1 MLLDSDTLKHELELL
16 DGWKIDDNS
25 ISRVIPMHNWKGV
38 LMLANAIAHL
48 AEQAWHHPDLMLT
61 FSSIT
66 IKLTTHDE
74 GGITD
79 RDIILAKKIDALVN
93 WDPKA
98 ENKFMGTPHDD
109 EFKYIKK
116 DNSYLKLFFVKL
128 PKLRSIVGS
137 ISKFKMV
144 DVNRPPIIIVAMG
157 PSISFPG

>member
-38 LMLANAIAHL
+38 LMLTNAIAHL
-48 AEQAWHHPDLMLT
+48 AEQAWHHPDLILT

-116 DNSYLKLFFVKL
+116 DNS
-128 PKLRSIVGS
+128 
-137 ISKFKMV
+137 
-144 DVNRPPIIIVAMG
+144 
-157 PSISFPG
+157 